1 MILKHI
7 VGPEVMAQG
16 IYYLLCKHEYPS
28 LVQAKPDM
36 AAKPD
41 TAAHVCNPNAAIQDG
56 EPVQRNLCQ
65 KP

>member
-16 IYYLLCKHEYPS
+16 MYYLLCKHEYPS
-28 LVQAKPDM
+28 LVHAKPDM
-36 AAKPD
+36 
-41 TAAHVCNPNAAIQDG
+41 AAHVCNPNAAMQDG
-56 EPVQRNLCQ
+56 EPIQRNLCQ